1 MLRDRRGAGPR
12 EALALAGGFA
22 ALTLP
27 YSLALSIHLGQP
39 TLIENHG
46 GILVAARYLHGGN
59 RLAAPGFGA
68 VIAAILRELT
78 TTPLA
83 FVQATLDQARSL
95 LPLIGGRY
103 LQDGV
108 FAASASS
115 AAAWK
120 LAAHA
125 FIDAPWLF
133 AIVLAPFGVAVAR
146 NRPAAWLLAGWA
158 LLNLGLT
165 ALTGFGGSRLRCP
178 FEVHVALLASTVVAG
193 GWPRPRP
200 LALGLGLAGSI
211 AAAVL
216 MVPQIERT
224 ASARANYGPRWT
236 LTDARTVARIS
247 GDSGANVLATPAGV
261 DVSLRNTGP
270 APIRV
275 DLRVDG
281 VALVEAAVI
290 EPGAERRLEWRGSRT
305 GLLFIEASST
315 TLDGQPAP
323 VDVDRRGR
331 PADDDQ
337 DGRPRPRCLR

>member
-1 MLRDRRGAGPR
+1 MIRR
-12 EALALAGGFA
+12 
-22 ALTLP
+22 
-27 YSLALSIHLGQP
+27 
-39 TLIENHG
+39 
-46 GILVAARYLHGGN
+46 
-59 RLAAPGFGA
+59 A
-68 VIAAILRELT
+68 V
-78 TTPLA
+78 
-83 FVQATLDQARSL
+83 F
-95 LPLIGGRY
+95 
-103 LQDGV
+103 
-108 FAASASS
+108 
-115 AAAWK
+115 
-120 LAAHA
+120 
-125 FIDAPWLF
+125 
-133 AIVLAPFGVAVAR
+133 
-146 NRPAAWLLAGWA
+146 LLAGWA

-261 DVSLRNTGP
+261 DLSLRNTGP

-281 VALVEAAVI
+281 VALVAAAVV
-290 EPGAERRLEWRGSRT
+290 EPGTERRLEWRGSRT

-315 TLDGQPAP
+315 ALDGQPAP
-323 VDVDRRGR
+323 VDVQIDRRS
-331 PADDDQ
+331 P
-337 DGRPRPRCLR
+337 